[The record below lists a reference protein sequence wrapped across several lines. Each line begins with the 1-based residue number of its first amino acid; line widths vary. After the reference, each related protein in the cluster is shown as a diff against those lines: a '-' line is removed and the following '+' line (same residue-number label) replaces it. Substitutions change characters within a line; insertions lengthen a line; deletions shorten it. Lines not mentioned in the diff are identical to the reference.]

1 MVHPS
6 EALRCMCMNG
16 WNLPLLL
23 LILILQPL
31 WSQLTLFSTVVIRG
45 SGLLFLSYIFITT
58 LYLVT
63 FPPADPPHSIF
74 TLLNIILSFTNS
86 AAPQNS
92 LLCEFVVLATLL
104 FSFHQISLNAAL
116 PLPFSQFPPLCE
128 HMLDPQATSV
138 LISAVASSCTFSS
151 GVDFISKSG
160 GLISSN
166 SGKINEKWE
175 YIVETGCVKSLN
187 NIESSVWWHFYHP
200 KTLKNNG
207 VNHRWKSP
215 LRALS
220 PTVPSALLS
229 PQLSHVTYTH
239 LLNPSIH
246 LHWLQ
251 GQGLHNSSGSLIF
264 GWLKLNM
271 CQLDWTAQ
279 LEEHLISLW
288 SRVRV
293 LLKMQ
298 VQLSGSVPPCAV
310 KGRAWGLSCAPFLQ
324 SSAELKLLEFWK
336 IAFQLNSVLHLI
348 LCCASTG
355 CSGLT
360 ETVSSWGVC
369 SLVRNTFTAE
379 NQDVCFWYS
388 ATCIGDI

>member
-1 MVHPS
+1 MGVHS
-6 EALRCMCMNG
+6 
-16 WNLPLLL
+16 WN
-23 LILILQPL
+23 
-31 WSQLTLFSTVVIRG
+31 W
-45 SGLLFLSYIFITT
+45 
-58 LYLVT
+58 
-63 FPPADPPHSIF
+63 
-74 TLLNIILSFTNS
+74 
-86 AAPQNS
+86 
-92 LLCEFVVLATLL
+92 LC
-104 FSFHQISLNAAL
+104 QISK
-116 PLPFSQFPPLCE
+116 Q
-128 HMLDPQATSV
+128 HR
-138 LISAVASSCTFSS
+138 
-151 GVDFISKSG
+151 
-160 GLISSN
+160 
-166 SGKINEKWE
+166 
-175 YIVETGCVKSLN
+175 
-187 NIESSVWWHFYHP
+187 ESSVWWHFYHP

-264 GWLKLNM
+264 GLLKLNM

-288 SRVRV
+288 PRVRV

-336 IAFQLNSVLHLI
+336 IAFQLNSILHLI
-348 LCCASTG
+348 LCCASKHRMLWTNRNSLFLRSLFTCQKHFHSRKSG
-355 CSGLT
+355 CLL
-360 ETVSSWGVC
+360 
-369 SLVRNTFTAE
+369 LV
-379 NQDVCFWYS
+379 
-388 ATCIGDI
+388 